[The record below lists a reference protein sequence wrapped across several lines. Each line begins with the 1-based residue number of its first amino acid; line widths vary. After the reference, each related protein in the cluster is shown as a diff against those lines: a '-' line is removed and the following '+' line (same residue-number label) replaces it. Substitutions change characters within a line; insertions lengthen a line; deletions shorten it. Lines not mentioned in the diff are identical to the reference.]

1 MAICQKC
8 GAQIPDGATT
18 CPSCGAAIGT
28 DVSAKIQNLNN
39 TADYTSQMDPADVEA
54 NKVFAVLSYFWIL
67 WLIPLLAAKES
78 KFARFHANQGLILF
92 IASIICGIVPILG
105 WLLSIVVLVFAIM
118 GIIAAAQG
126 QAKDLPLIGKI
137 KLIK

>member
-54 NKVFAVLSYFWIL
+54 NKVFAVLS
-67 WLIPLLAAKES
+67 
-78 KFARFHANQGLILF
+78 
-92 IASIICGIVPILG
+92 
-105 WLLSIVVLVFAIM
+105 
-118 GIIAAAQG
+118 
-126 QAKDLPLIGKI
+126 
-137 KLIK
+137 

>member
-1 MAICQKC
+1 MATCQKC

-18 CPSCGAAIGT
+18 CPACGAPVGN
-28 DVSAKIQNLNN
+28 DVNAKIQQLNN
-39 TADYTSQMDPADVEA
+39 TADYTSQMDPADIEQ
-54 NKVFAVLSYFWIL
+54 NKVFAILSYFWIL

-78 KFARFHANQGLILF
+78 KFARFHANQGLVLF

-118 GIIAAAQG
+118 GIVSAVQG